1 MEGYLKKK
9 SPKTQGKHIMDVW
22 QKRYFVL
29 SDAELKYYKTEKAAS
44 SSDAEP
50 LKSIAMA
57 QVLAAVVNPR
67 HADMFVVDLGAERK
81 VKLQAADEAERDA
94 WVNAIEKAKLR
105 SWKAQEQASF
115 DEVAAEARRAGGGG
129 AAVLQSVNG
138 DHPLASGSGGGGGGD
153 DAEEPSANPFAST
166 SSAAAPTANPF
177 ASKSSAPAEN
187 SFAGAGS
194 PERPLAT
201 AASAGVDLQLVGGS
215 RKPQNCCV
223 VL

>member
-9 SPKTQGKHIMDVW
+9 SPKSLGGRADVW

-29 SDAELKYYKTEKAAS
+29 SDAELKYYKTEKAAA

-115 DEVAAEARRAGGGG
+115 DEVAAEARRGGGGG

-138 DHPLASGSGGGGGGD
+138 DHLLASRSGRLL
-153 DAEEPSANPFAST
+153 
-166 SSAAAPTANPF
+166 AA
-177 ASKSSAPAEN
+177 
-187 SFAGAGS
+187 GW
-194 PERPLAT
+194 L
-201 AASAGVDLQLVGGS
+201 
-215 RKPQNCCV
+215 
-223 VL
+223 

>member
-9 SPKTQGKHIMDVW
+9 SPKSLGGRADVW

-138 DHPLASGSGGGGGGD
+138 DHPLASGSGGG
-153 DAEEPSANPFAST
+153 DADEEPPANPFASK
-166 SSAAAPTANPF
+166 SSPAAPTANPF
-177 ASKSSAPAEN
+177 ASKSSEPAAN
-187 SFAGAGS
+187 PFAGAGS

-215 RKPQNCCV
+215 RKAQNCCV

>member
-29 SDAELKYYKTEKAAS
+29 SDAELKYYKTEKAAA

-94 WVNAIEKAKLR
+94 WVSAIEKAKLR

-138 DHPLASGSGGGGGGD
+138 DHPLASGSGVAGVGK
-153 DAEEPSANPFAST
+153 EEPPANPFAST

-177 ASKSSAPAEN
+177 ASKSSEPAAN
-187 SFAGAGS
+187 PFAGAGS

>member
-9 SPKTQGKHIMDVW
+9 SPKTQGKMVMDVW

-29 SDAELKYYKTEKAAS
+29 SDAELKYYKTEKAAA

-138 DHPLASGSGGGGGGD
+138 DHPLASGSGGGD
-153 DAEEPSANPFAST
+153 DDDEPPANPFASK
-166 SSAAAPTANPF
+166 SSPAAPTANPF

-187 SFAGAGS
+187 PFAGAGS
-194 PERPLAT
+194 PERPLPT

>member
-1 MEGYLKKK
+1 M
-9 SPKTQGKHIMDVW
+9 
-22 QKRYFVL
+22 L
-29 SDAELKYYKTEKAAS
+29 SDAELKYYKTEKAAA

-153 DAEEPSANPFAST
+153 DDDEPPANPFASK
-166 SSAAAPTANPF
+166 SSSAAPTANPF
-177 ASKSSAPAEN
+177 AGKSSVSRRESLCRCGLARAAAGHRRVRRRGPAARGW
-187 SFAGAGS
+187 F
-194 PERPLAT
+194 
-201 AASAGVDLQLVGGS
+201 
-215 RKPQNCCV
+215 
-223 VL
+223 